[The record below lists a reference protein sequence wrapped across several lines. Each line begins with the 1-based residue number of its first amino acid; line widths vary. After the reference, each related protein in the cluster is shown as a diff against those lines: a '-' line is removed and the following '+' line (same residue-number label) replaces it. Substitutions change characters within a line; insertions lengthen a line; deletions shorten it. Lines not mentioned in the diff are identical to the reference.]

1 MTYSFTPSHKTLART
16 GLLALSLGAMA
27 VASAYDVTPRAT
39 PMVGNDVDARVGA
52 MIDNMS
58 TAEKIN
64 FIRVDD
70 GRMIPLQQAQGL
82 PGTVAYDSS
91 MGINKNSATF
101 GAQYPSPS
109 ALAATWSINRAKQF
123 GLAIAYETRQ
133 AGAQQM
139 LTPGLNMYRSPY
151 NGRAAEHL
159 SGEDPFLGAV
169 LGPAVVNAVQVQ
181 GIQASAKHYVANEQE
196 ANRQL
201 LDVKVSERALREIYL
216 PGFESVVK
224 NANIASIMCGF
235 NKINGDYACE
245 NHHLLTEVLKGEW
258 GYQGFVLSDFNAIHH
273 AQKGAWGGTDLDMP
287 SGLQFTQANIWNYL
301 YSNQLTMNVL
311 DDKVRRNLRAM
322 VSYGFDK
329 GLTPGGELDRSYGAA
344 ASLAM
349 AREAIVL
356 LKNDDGNGNTATAS
370 RHVLPLATNAKI
382 AVIGDIAM
390 QLPGS
395 PFGTAWSP
403 ASQYVTVMAGMQQ
416 LNVDPA
422 NITYIPALSLN
433 AMESVWYQGEATG
446 KTAPE
451 AGLKAEYFD
460 NTTFSG
466 TPVKTRVEP
475 GVAFNWL
482 SGMNITNTGTT
493 AVDGFAPN
501 LGAFS
506 ARFTGTIKPTI
517 DGEQVFKVRA
527 DGAYKVWVDGKLVV
541 NFDGLALSGDVVNA
555 PSRFGKTAR
564 LKAGKYYTVKMEYA
578 RNGTFF
584 FPVLGS
590 IQGIQMSW
598 ASLAAPADLSKY
610 DAVVVAVGVN
620 AEYEGE
626 GFDREFDL
634 PEFQGQMATS
644 VAKANP
650 NTIVVSYGGGPSN
663 MRPFSSDAGA
673 ILEGWYSGQYAGQ
686 ALAEII
692 YGKVNPS
699 GKLPVSIAKN
709 ESDYPSYASYN
720 KVTDYQPAG
729 LFGGAPT
736 RAKLEMTYSEGI
748 YNGYRGFDKANIKP
762 LFPFGF
768 GLSYTSYSYSDMKLS
783 SSTIAGSETINA
795 SFTLTNRGQMD
806 GFEVAQ
812 LYVSPAV
819 KSAVDRPEKELKG
832 FAKVFLKAGESK
844 RVTIPIDAR
853 SLSYYVQNTDTFNV
867 DKQNYTIRIGGSSD
881 ALPLTQVLKATVAQ
895 KLNTNTSNPLP
906 IPVREA
912 VQVPA
917 SAKY

>member
-1 MTYSFTPSHKTLART
+1 MMLTFAPTRKHIVGTSLLTLT
-16 GLLALSLGAMA
+16 LCHMA
-27 VASAYDVTPRAT
+27 VASAWDVTPRTT
-39 PMVGNDVDARVGA
+39 PMVGDDVDARVGA

-58 TAEKIN
+58 TAEKID

-70 GRMIPLQQAQGL
+70 GHMLPIQQAQGL
-82 PGTVAYDSS
+82 PGTLAYDSS
-91 MGINKNSATF
+91 MGVNKNSATF
-101 GAQYPSPS
+101 GAQFASPS
-109 ALAATWSINRAKQF
+109 LLAATWSINRAKQF

-181 GIQASAKHYVANEQE
+181 GIQASAKHFVANEQE
-196 ANRQL
+196 ANRQIMNI
-201 LDVKVSERALREIYL
+201 KVDERTLREIYL

-235 NKINGDYACE
+235 NKVNGEYACE
-245 NHHLLTEVLKGEW
+245 NHHLITDVLKGEW
-258 GYQGFVLSDFNAIHH
+258 GYRGFVLSDFNAIHN
-273 AQKGAWGGTDLDMP
+273 AQKGAWAGTDLDMP

-329 GLTPGGELDRSYGAA
+329 GLTEGGTLGTSYGAA

-349 AREAIVL
+349 AREGIVL
-356 LKNDDGNGNTATAS
+356 LKNDDASTAS

-403 ASQYVTVMAGMQQ
+403 PSSYVTTMAGMQQ

-433 AMESVWYQGEATG
+433 ATESVWYQA
-446 KTAPE
+446 APSNGTP
-451 AGLKAEYFD
+451 AVGLKAEYFD
-460 NTTFSG
+460 NTTLAG
-466 TPVKTRVEP
+466 TPVLTRTEP

-482 SGMNITNTGTT
+482 SGQNVTTHGTT
-493 AVDGFAPN
+493 AVEGFAPN

-541 NFDGLALSGDVVNA
+541 DFDGLALAGDVVNA
-555 PSRFGKTAR
+555 PSRFGKTVK
-564 LKAGKYYTVKMEYA
+564 LKAGKYYTVKMEYR

-584 FPVLGS
+584 FPVLGG

-598 ASLAAPADLSKY
+598 ASLAAPADLSQY
-610 DAVVVAVGVN
+610 DAVVIAVGVN

-626 GFDREFDL
+626 GFDRPFDL
-634 PEFQGQMATS
+634 PEYQGDMLAS
-644 VAKANP
+644 VTKINP
-650 NTIVVSYGGGPSN
+650 NTIVVMHGGAPSN
-663 MRPFSSDAGA
+663 MRPWNSNAGA
-673 ILEGWYSGQYAGQ
+673 ILEAWYAGQYAGQ
-686 ALAEII
+686 AVAEII

-709 ESDYPSYASYN
+709 ESDYPSYASYHD
-720 KVTDYQPAG
+720 VTAYQPAG
-729 LFGGAPT
+729 LFGAPGT
-736 RAKLEMTYSEGI
+736 AKAEMTYSEGI
-748 YNGYRGFDKANIKP
+748 YTGYRGFDKSNVKA
-762 LFPFGF
+762 LYPFGY
-768 GLSYTSYSYSDMKLS
+768 GLSYTSYTYSDMKLS
-783 SSTIAGSETINA
+783 SNTITGGETINA
-795 SFTLTNRGQMD
+795 SFTITNRGDMD

-819 KSAVDRPEKELKG
+819 KSTVDRPEKELKG

-844 RVTIPIDAR
+844 RVTIPMDAR
-853 SLSYYVQNTDTFNV
+853 SLSYYVQNTDSWVV
-867 DKQNYTIRIGGSSD
+867 DKSNYTIRVGGSSD
-881 ALPLTQVLKATVAQ
+881 ALPLTQVLKATTAQ
-895 KLNTNTSNPLP
+895 TLPTSTSNPLP
-906 IPVREA
+906 LPMRQA
-912 VQVPA
+912 VQV
-917 SAKY
+917 SADQKY